1 MNQKLVPV
9 PEALKIIPVSRE
21 ALYRKLKSG
30 KFPHY
35 RFGAKIM
42 VCPDE
47 ILASMRVPKIEPVHP
62 TVKASEK

>member
-1 MNQKLVPV
+1 MNQELVSV
-9 PEALKIIPVSRE
+9 PDALKIIPVSRE

-47 ILASMRVPKIEPVHP
+47 ILASMRVPNNGSIHPPVR
-62 TVKASEK
+62 ASEK